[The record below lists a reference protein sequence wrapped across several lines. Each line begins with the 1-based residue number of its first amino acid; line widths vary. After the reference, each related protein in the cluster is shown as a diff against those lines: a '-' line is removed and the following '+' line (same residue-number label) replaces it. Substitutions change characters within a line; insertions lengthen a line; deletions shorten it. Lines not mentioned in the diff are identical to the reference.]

1 MILASKE
8 RLARFVSI
16 LAFLLMLPCF
26 SADAQPASNSGAVP
40 PKPQDPLNRDSPQS
54 SVFAFLE
61 ACHAR
66 NYNRAYR
73 YLDLQKLPADQ
84 RLKNGPGLAQ
94 QLAEVLDRDAQFDV
108 GSLSRD
114 PAGDRGDGLAADR
127 EVIDSFR
134 VNGQTLPLQ
143 MERVTLHS
151 GDSVWLFSS
160 DSVEQI
166 PRLAAMSSD
175 SPIEKYLPAPL
186 VNWKLIDT
194 PFWKWI
200 ALVALALTL
209 LVLSRWFSRIILL
222 LAETTFERLA
232 PGLNR
237 TLLEGFV
244 GPLRFVVSA
253 ILFRAGMEWV
263 GPSALLRLALGRAL
277 TLLFF
282 LGLAW
287 LASVLIDLVLRR
299 VRGTFEAKHQTF
311 SYSVLPLV
319 SRVLKITVVLLTI
332 AAVLAEWGYNTTTIV
347 AGLGVGG
354 LAIALAAQKTIENL
368 FGGVAVIS
376 DRPVSVGDFCRFGDR
391 VGTVEDIGLRSTRVR
406 TLDRTLVAVPNSQF
420 SSMMLENFNKRDK
433 MLFHFTFNLRRDTTP
448 DQVRTLR
455 TAVTKVLTEHSKVET
470 GTLPVRFVGVGTY
483 SLDLE
488 VFAYILTRNG
498 DEFLEIQQELLLW
511 ILDEI
516 ESAGTALAL
525 PTQASFIY
533 AVDGAHQTA
542 TQIQSSKCVR
552 EGNHQLGRSTEEG
565 LKERAS
571 KTEANH
577 RG

>member
-1 MILASKE
+1 MIFPSKKQSTQF
-8 RLARFVSI
+8 ASI
-16 LAFLLMLPCF
+16 LTLLLILPCF
-26 SADAQPASNSGAVP
+26 AAGAQTSSNTGTVLTKS
-40 PKPQDPLNRDSPQS
+40 QDPLNRDSPQS

-73 YLDLQKLPADQ
+73 YLDLRKLPADE
-84 RLKNGPGLAQ
+84 RLKDGPGLAQ

-114 PAGDRGDGLAADR
+114 PAGDRDDGLAADR

-134 VNGQTLPLQ
+134 VNGQTLSLQ

-151 GDSVWLFSS
+151 GNAVWLFSS
-160 DSVEQI
+160 DSVDQI
-166 PRLAAMSSD
+166 PHLAAITSD
-175 SPIEKYLPAPL
+175 SPIERYLPAPL
-186 VNWKLIDT
+186 VTWKLIDT
-194 PFWKWI
+194 PLWRWI
-200 ALVALALTL
+200 ALVALALAL
-209 LVLSRWFSRIILL
+209 IVLSRWFSRVILL
-222 LAETTFERLA
+222 LAEPAFKRLA
-232 PGLNR
+232 PRLNR
-237 TLLEGFV
+237 TFLEGLV
-244 GPLRFVVSA
+244 GPLRLLVSA
-253 ILFRAGMEWV
+253 AVFRAGMEWV
-263 GPSALLRLALGRAL
+263 GPSALLRLALGRVL

-299 VRGTFEAKHQTF
+299 LRGVLEGKHQTF
-311 SYSVLPLV
+311 SYSVLPLA
-319 SRVLKITVVLLTI
+319 SRVLKITIVLLTI
-332 AAVLAEWGYNTTTIV
+332 AAVLAEWGYNTTTIM

-391 VGTVEDIGLRSTRVR
+391 IGTVEDIGLRSTRIR
-406 TLDRTLVAVPNSQF
+406 TLDRTLVAVPNGQF
-420 SSMMLENFNKRDK
+420 SSMILENFNKRDK
-433 MLFHFTFNLRRDTTP
+433 MLFHFTFNLRRDTSP
-448 DQVRTLR
+448 DQVRTLL

-470 GTLPVRFVGVGTY
+470 GALPVRFVGVGTY

-498 DEFLEIQQELLLW
+498 DEFFEIQQELLLW

-516 ESAGTALAL
+516 EAAGTALAL
-525 PTQASFIY
+525 PTQASLIY
-533 AVDGAHQTA
+533 AVDSAHQIA
-542 TQIQSSKCVR
+542 ASSPQRVMA
-552 EGNHQLGRSTEEG
+552 GQH
-565 LKERAS
+565 
-571 KTEANH
+571 
-577 RG
+577 